1 MGSERV
7 PAEHERIGSSGSKT
21 TLHIE
26 MHSSERHVL
35 TSFREQ
41 FMRWVNDR
49 GASGFARDAGT
60 PQKISFE
67 EGESEAPGLSAV
79 LNLDLVWNSRHGS
92 GTKATQRW
100 QSVSSTASAIAP
112 PPAFE
117 AHQKFVFFPDPDSET
132 PRHQA
137 ASLFDGRTLHPM
149 PSRTE
154 WVRMERPALLELL
167 HKSVAFTVRTYDN
180 ITPRLAAVVKH
191 PSRLLS
197 ETAAFRASLFPG
209 PVRVRLTKSTP
220 LEHGW
225 FSAVRTGGLVA
236 AVVCAT
242 FLLVTLAYRSRS
254 SDVLAAD
261 QNARAESPRSRDVS
275 RPPQPAPPALAN
287 GADAGIPSPFVAT
300 RVSTAGG
307 TDGVSDG
314 SGVSAGVAGVTS
326 AVALDAIDSPRRAA
340 PSTVREVSPART
352 TVPVAVLAQNG
363 TVGSLVVASEPAGAA
378 VSINGVTHGYTPLKI
393 ENLAV
398 GTRVVR
404 IDLAGY
410 ERWSWAVNVVANKR
424 TPITVKLQPEAR
436 RIGASN

>member
-60 PQKISFE
+60 PQKISFD

-92 GTKATQRW
+92 GTKATQRS

-112 PPAFE
+112 PPAFQP
-117 AHQKFVFFPDPDSET
+117 HQKFVFFPDPDSET
-132 PRHQA
+132 RHQV
-137 ASLFDGRTLHPM
+137 ASLFDGRTPHHM

-167 HKSVAFTVRTYDN
+167 HKSVAFTVRTYHD
-180 ITPRLAAVVKH
+180 IRPRLAAVVKQ

-220 LEHGW
+220 REDGW
-225 FSAVRTGGLVA
+225 FSAVRTAGLVA

-242 FLLVTLAYRSRS
+242 FLLVALAYRSRS

-275 RPPQPAPPALAN
+275 RPPQPAPVALA
-287 GADAGIPSPFVAT
+287 VAT
-300 RVSTAGG
+300 ADVTPAAPEPSLTLSVPPAVETRVATKG
-307 TDGVSDG
+307 DGVPA
-314 SGVSAGVAGVTS
+314 SAR
-326 AVALDAIDSPRRAA
+326 LDAIDSPRRAA
-340 PSTVREVSPART
+340 LSTVRDESTART
-352 TVPVAVLAQNG
+352 TVPVAVVAQNG
-363 TVGSLVVASEPAGAA
+363 IVGSLVVASEPAGAA

-424 TPITVKLQPEAR
+424 TPVTVRLQPEAR

>member
-1 MGSERV
+1 MGSEWV

-49 GASGFARDAGT
+49 GASGFARDAGA

-92 GTKATQRW
+92 GAKATQRW
-100 QSVSSTASAIAP
+100 QSVSSPASAIAP

-117 AHQKFVFFPDPDSET
+117 PHQKFVFFPDPDSET

-137 ASLFDGRTLHPM
+137 ASLFDGRTLHHM

-167 HKSVAFTVRTYDN
+167 HKSVAFTVRTYDD
-180 ITPRLAAVVKH
+180 IRPRLAAVVKH

-197 ETAAFRASLFPG
+197 ETAAFRASLMPG
-209 PVRVRLTKSTP
+209 PVRVRLTQSTP
-220 LEHGW
+220 REHGW

-275 RPPQPAPPALAN
+275 RPPQPASLALAVATADVTPATPEPSLTPFVPPAVETR
-287 GADAGIPSPFVAT
+287 VAT
-300 RVSTAGG
+300 KG
-307 TDGVSDG
+307 DGVPA
-314 SGVSAGVAGVTS
+314 SAR
-326 AVALDAIDSPRRAA
+326 LDAIDSPGRAA
-340 PSTVREVSPART
+340 LSTVREVSPART
-352 TVPVAVLAQNG
+352 TVPVAVVAQNG
-363 TVGSLVVASEPAGAA
+363 IVGSLVVASEPAGAA

-424 TPITVKLQPEAR
+424 TPVTVRLQPEAR